1 MREYRVDF
9 KKEVISTRNLRQQF
23 NYLITSNCR
32 FGADK
37 RAMKKNSCQQ
47 TSIVF
52 SVKHA
57 ECLRNT
63 VSNLCNFL
71 KEQYPEIRRVN
82 QITSKHIE
90 EWYKIRADRWS
101 IKTLE
106 MHASNIRKLELLSKK
121 MYSSCKNDFSKAKF
135 PDKVNRNPD
144 RVRDIQMSEEDFRK
158 IEEVLNNTKSKA
170 KVAIQITY
178 RAGLR
183 INEVCHLKAERINIE
198 KQVIEV
204 REGAKGG
211 RDRDVPIQPQ
221 DLEYFKNLKKTVSK
235 GYVCPI
241 KPNSANMAIRKAM
254 IQVGISN
261 KYLSTTTHSIRKL
274 YAQNRYDELRNKGY
288 EQGITTF
295 DMVSKMLGHNENRT
309 DLFKVYVSN
318 RW

>member
-1 MREYRVDF
+1 MREYTVNL
-9 KKEVISTRNLRQQF
+9 KGVINTRNLRQQF

-37 RAMKKNSCQQ
+37 RALKNNSPQQ

-52 SVKHA
+52 SIKHA
-57 ECLRNT
+57 ECLRGT
-63 VSNLCNFL
+63 VSNLCNFM
-71 KEQYPEIRRVN
+71 KEKHPEIKKVN

-90 EWYKIRADRWS
+90 EWYKIRAERWS
-101 IKTLE
+101 IQTLE
-106 MHASNIRKLELLSKK
+106 MHASNLRKLELLSKK

-144 RVRDIQMSEEDFRK
+144 RVRDIQMSEEDFRR
-158 IEEVLNNTKSKA
+158 IEKVLNNSKSKA
-170 KVAIQITY
+170 KIAIQITY

-183 INEVCHLKAERINIE
+183 INEVCHLKAERINLE
-198 KQVIEV
+198 KGVIEI

-211 RDRDVPIQPQ
+211 RDRDVPIQLQ
-221 DLEYFKNLKKTVSK
+221 DLKYFENLKKTVGK

-241 KPNSANMAIRKAM
+241 KPNSANMAVRKAM
-254 IQVGISN
+254 IQAGISN

-274 YAQNRYDELRNKGY
+274 YAQNRYDDLRNQGY
-288 EQGITTF
+288 EQGIKTF
-295 DMVSKMLGHNENRT
+295 DIVSKMLGHNENRT